1 MALQPPANATL
12 AEHVGDLGGGLSQRR
27 DHRVVLALLLVLAG
41 HSGRLSGLGTF
52 KPAYALGGHAGAG
65 IVAVALIAG
74 TVLVT
79 RG

>member
-1 MALQPPANATL
+1 
-12 AEHVGDLGGGLSQRR
+12 
-27 DHRVVLALLLVLAG
+27 LVLAG
-41 HSGRLSGLGTF
+41 HPGRLSGLGTF